1 MYSFKKGKTPTFE
14 KDWGSANPE
23 CGDVTPADALNTV
36 LDTFLSFGASLAAVF
51 KPGLTLSDK
60 SALRSIIIKGRKSLL
75 RVFYFDFFE
84 RPNLHVGLHLDREA
98 DLHGTPTQTEVSIK
112 EMVHKRPK
120 ATAVHGNHKQIAR
133 DMLLHENA
141 EQALKFVLRGG
152 VDGLTPGV
160 SLTGLVVDPDLAP
173 IFREWLK
180 IPQDTDGGG
189 HMESQQGT
197 LSTFYQS
204 DRFSSY
210 FPG

>member
-1 MYSFKKGKTPTFE
+1 MRGCHA
-14 KDWGSANPE
+14 GGCPE
-23 CGDVTPADALNTV
+23 HGPRYLFV
-36 LDTFLSFGASLAAVF
+36 LGASLAAVF

-152 VDGLTPGV
+152 VDGLTPGA
-160 SLTGLVVDPDLAP
+160 SLTGLL
-173 IFREWLK
+173 
-180 IPQDTDGGG
+180 QDQKLISLFQKRQILHD
-189 HMESQQGT
+189 
-197 LSTFYQS
+197 S
-204 DRFSSY
+204 DTPCPLLFHDERDEAASDFW
-210 FPG
+210 